1 MFGLSGK
8 KCWWNMIESAR
19 VSERGKEERQR
30 FCTIELRRYGTATIS
45 CVRLRTFKK
54 KSGGQCFSHTFAI
67 FDLRIRI
74 IK

>member
-45 CVRLRTFKK
+45 CVRLRTFKRRAAV
-54 KSGGQCFSHTFAI
+54 SVSHTLSLFLI
-67 FDLRIRI
+67 SES
-74 IK
+74 